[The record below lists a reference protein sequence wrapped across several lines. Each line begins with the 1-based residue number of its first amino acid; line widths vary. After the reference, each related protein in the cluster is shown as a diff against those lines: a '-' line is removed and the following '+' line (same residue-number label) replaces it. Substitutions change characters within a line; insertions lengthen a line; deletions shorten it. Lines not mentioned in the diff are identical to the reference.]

1 MSRARSPN
9 RDKAFEIYKQHN
21 GEILLKDIATQLG
34 VKDAQIRKWK
44 SQDKWEENLKGMLL
58 KNKRNVTNEIDT
70 KKTTKASKQA
80 NCDDLNKL
88 NKKSSETNSTSLG
101 GAPIGNKNA
110 IGNAGGP
117 GGPIGNK
124 KAETHGFFSKYLPDD
139 TLEIIE
145 EVKKKEP
152 LDILLEQITIQYAAI
167 IRAQKIMYVKD
178 KNEMIK
184 EIKKHKDTEFGEEIE
199 YEFQFA
205 WDRQATFLNAQSR
218 AMSELRS
225 LIKQASELINN
236 KPELATEEQKARIDN
251 IKAKTDK
258 LTGNNTEIE
267 DLSETD
273 SDLYGDDN

>member
-44 SQDKWEENLKGMLL
+44 SQDKWEENLKGTLP

-88 NKKSSETNSTSLG
+88 NKESSKANSTLLG

-110 IGNAGGP
+110 VGNIGGGA
-117 GGPIGNK
+117 PIGNK
-124 KAETHGFFSKYLPDD
+124 NAETHGFFSKYLPKD

-145 EVKKKEP
+145 EIKEKNP

-218 AMSELRS
+218 AMGELRS
-225 LIKQASELINN
+225 LIKQANAMINEN
-236 KPELATEEQKARIDN
+236 PELASEEQKLRV
-251 IKAKTDK
+251 DK
-258 LTGNNTEIE
+258 LRAEIGRLSSD
-267 DLSETD
+267 DLDDELHIIVD
-273 SDLYGDDN
+273 YGD

>member
-21 GEILLKDIATQLG
+21 GEILLKDIATQLDA
-34 VKDAQIRKWK
+34 KDTQIRKWK
-44 SQDKWEENLKGMLL
+44 SQDKWEEKLKGTLP
-58 KNKRNVTNEIDT
+58 KNKRNVTNEKDT

-80 NCDDLNKL
+80 DCSDSNKL
-88 NKKSSETNSTSLG
+88 NEKSSKTNSQNSK
-101 GAPIGNKNA
+101 ARYNNKNA
-110 IGNAGGP
+110 IGNIGGP

-145 EVKKKEP
+145 EIQEKNP
-152 LDILLEQITIQYAAI
+152 LEILLEQITIQYAAI

-218 AMSELRS
+218 AMSELRN
-225 LIKQASELINN
+225 LIKQATVMINEN
-236 KPELATEEQKARIDN
+236 PELASEEQKLKI
-251 IKAKTDK
+251 DK
-258 LTGNNTEIE
+258 LKAEIGRLSND
-267 DLSETD
+267 DLDDELHIIVD
-273 SDLYGDDN
+273 YGD

>member
-1 MSRARSPN
+1 MARARSPSRN
-9 RDKAFEIYKQHN
+9 EAFKIYKQHN
-21 GEILLKDIATQLG
+21 GEILLKDIAMQLG

-44 SQDKWEENLKGMLL
+44 SQDKWEENLKGTLP
-58 KNKRNVTNEIDT
+58 KNKRNVTNEMDI
-70 KKTTKASKQA
+70 KKTKKASKQA
-80 NCDDLNKL
+80 DCSDSNKL
-88 NKKSSETNSTSLG
+88 NEKSSKTNSQNSK
-101 GAPIGNKNA
+101 ARYNNKNA
-110 IGNAGGP
+110 IGNIGGP

-145 EVKKKEP
+145 EIQEKNP
-152 LDILLEQITIQYAAI
+152 LEILLEQITIQYAAI
-167 IRAQKIMYVKD
+167 IRAQKIMHVKD

>member
-21 GEILLKDIATQLG
+21 GEILLKDIATQLDA
-34 VKDAQIRKWK
+34 KDTQIRKWK
-44 SQDKWEENLKGMLL
+44 SQDKWEEKLKGTLP
-58 KNKRNVTNEIDT
+58 KNKRNVTNEKDT

-80 NCDDLNKL
+80 DCSDSNKL
-88 NKKSSETNSTSLG
+88 NEKSSKTNSQNSK
-101 GAPIGNKNA
+101 ARYNNKNA
-110 IGNAGGP
+110 IGNIGGP

-145 EVKKKEP
+145 EIQEKNP
-152 LDILLEQITIQYAAI
+152 LEILLEQITIQYAAI

-225 LIKQASELINN
+225 LIKQATVMINEN
-236 KPELATEEQKARIDN
+236 PELASEEQKLKI
-251 IKAKTDK
+251 DK
-258 LTGNNTEIE
+258 LKAEIGRLSND
-267 DLSETD
+267 DLDDELHIIVD
-273 SDLYGDDN
+273 YGD

>member
-1 MSRARSPN
+1 MARARSPSRN
-9 RDKAFEIYKQHN
+9 EAFKIYKQHN
-21 GEILLKDIATQLG
+21 GEILLKDIAMQLG

-44 SQDKWEENLKGMLL
+44 SQDKWEENLKGTLP
-58 KNKRNVTNEIDT
+58 KNKRNVTNEMDI
-70 KKTTKASKQA
+70 KKTKKASKQA
-80 NCDDLNKL
+80 DCSDSNKL
-88 NKKSSETNSTSLG
+88 NEKSSKTNSQNSK
-101 GAPIGNKNA
+101 ARYNNKNA
-110 IGNAGGP
+110 IGNIGGP

-145 EVKKKEP
+145 EIQGKNP

>member
-9 RDKAFEIYKQHN
+9 RDKAFEIYKQHK
-21 GEILLKDIATQLG
+21 GEILLKDIATQLD

-44 SQDKWEENLKGMLL
+44 SQDKWEENLKGTLP
-58 KNKRNVTNEIDT
+58 KNKRNVTNEIDA

-80 NCDDLNKL
+80 NCDNLNKL
-88 NKKSSETNSTSLG
+88 NKESSKTNSTLLG

-110 IGNAGGP
+110 VGNIGGGAP
-117 GGPIGNK
+117 LFNK
-124 KAETHGFFSKYLPDD
+124 NAETHGFFSKYLPDD

-145 EVKKKEP
+145 EIQEKNP

-184 EIKKHKDTEFGEEIE
+184 ELKKYKDTEFGEEIE

-225 LIKQASELINN
+225 LIKQASELMNN

-273 SDLYGDDN
+273 SDIYGDNQ

>member
-1 MSRARSPN
+1 MARARSPS
-9 RDKAFEIYKQHN
+9 RDKALEIYKQHN
-21 GEILLKDIATQLG
+21 GNITNREIASMLNEDEKVIA
-34 VKDAQIRKWK
+34 VWK
-44 SQDKWEENLKGMLL
+44 SRDKW
-58 KNKRNVTNEIDT
+58 NKVVQQSEQSCTTNKIDT
-70 KKTTKASKQA
+70 KKTRKATKQA
-80 NCDDLNKL
+80 DCGDSNKL
-88 NKKSSETNSTSLG
+88 NEKSSKTNSTSLG

-110 IGNAGGP
+110 IGNIGGP

-145 EVKKKEP
+145 EIQEKNP

>member
-44 SQDKWEENLKGMLL
+44 SQDKWEENLKGTLP

-80 NCDDLNKL
+80 DCSDLNKL
-88 NKKSSETNSTSLG
+88 NEKSSKTNSQNSK
-101 GAPIGNKNA
+101 ARYNNKNA
-110 IGNAGGP
+110 IGNIGGP

-145 EVKKKEP
+145 EIQEKNP
-152 LDILLEQITIQYAAI
+152 LEILLEQITIQYAAI

>member
-1 MSRARSPN
+1 MARARSPSRN
-9 RDKAFEIYKQHN
+9 EAFEIYKQHN

-34 VKDAQIRKWK
+34 VKDTQIRKWK
-44 SQDKWEENLKGMLL
+44 SQDKWEENLKGTLP

-88 NKKSSETNSTSLG
+88 NKESSKANSTLLG
-101 GAPIGNKNA
+101 GAPIGNKN
-110 IGNAGGP
+110 
-117 GGPIGNK
+117 
-124 KAETHGFFSKYLPDD
+124 AETHGFFSKYLPKD

-145 EVKKKEP
+145 EIKEKNP

>member
-1 MSRARSPN
+1 MARARSPSRN
-9 RDKAFEIYKQHN
+9 EAFEIYKQHN

-44 SQDKWEENLKGMLL
+44 SQDKCEENLKGTLP

-70 KKTTKASKQA
+70 KKTTTASKQA

-88 NKKSSETNSTSLG
+88 NKESSKTNSTLLG
-101 GAPIGNKNA
+101 GAPIGNKN
-110 IGNAGGP
+110 
-117 GGPIGNK
+117 
-124 KAETHGFFSKYLPDD
+124 AETHGFFSKYLPKD

-145 EVKKKEP
+145 EIKEKNP

-218 AMSELRS
+218 AMGELRS
-225 LIKQASELINN
+225 LIKQANAMINEN
-236 KPELATEEQKARIDN
+236 PELASEEQKLRV
-251 IKAKTDK
+251 DK
-258 LTGNNTEIE
+258 LRAEIGRLSSD
-267 DLSETD
+267 DLDDELHIIVD
-273 SDLYGDDN
+273 YGD

>member
-1 MSRARSPN
+1 MARARSPSRN
-9 RDKAFEIYKQHN
+9 EAFEIYKQHN

-44 SQDKWEENLKGMLL
+44 SQDKWEENLKGTLP

-88 NKKSSETNSTSLG
+88 NKESSKTNSTLLG

-110 IGNAGGP
+110 VGNIGGGAP
-117 GGPIGNK
+117 LFNK
-124 KAETHGFFSKYLPDD
+124 NAETHGFFSKYLPKD

-145 EVKKKEP
+145 EIKEKNP

>member
-21 GEILLKDIATQLG
+21 GEILLKDIATQLDA
-34 VKDAQIRKWK
+34 KDTQIRKWK
-44 SQDKWEENLKGMLL
+44 SQDKWEEKLKGTLP
-58 KNKRNVTNEIDT
+58 KIKRNVTNEKDT

-80 NCDDLNKL
+80 DCSDSNKL
-88 NKKSSETNSTSLG
+88 NEKSSKTNSQNSK
-101 GAPIGNKNA
+101 ARYNNKNA
-110 IGNAGGP
+110 IGNIGGP

-145 EVKKKEP
+145 EIQEKNP
-152 LDILLEQITIQYAAI
+152 LEILLEQITIQYAAI
-167 IRAQKIMYVKD
+167 IRAQKIMHVKD

>member
-1 MSRARSPN
+1 MARARSPSRN
-9 RDKAFEIYKQHN
+9 EAFKIYKQHN
-21 GEILLKDIATQLG
+21 GEILLKDIAMQLG

-44 SQDKWEENLKGMLL
+44 SQDKWEENLKGTLP
-58 KNKRNVTNEIDT
+58 KNKRNVTNEMDI
-70 KKTTKASKQA
+70 KKTKKASKQVD
-80 NCDDLNKL
+80 CSDSNKL
-88 NKKSSETNSTSLG
+88 NEKSSKTNSTSLG

-110 IGNAGGP
+110 IGNIGGP

-145 EVKKKEP
+145 EIQGKNP

>member
-9 RDKAFEIYKQHN
+9 RDKAFEIYKQHK
-21 GEILLKDIATQLG
+21 GEILLKDIATQLD

-44 SQDKWEENLKGMLL
+44 SQDRWEENLKGTLP
-58 KNKRNVTNEIDT
+58 KSKKNVTNKIDA

-80 NCDDLNKL
+80 NCDNLNKL
-88 NKKSSETNSTSLG
+88 NKESSKTNSTLLG

-110 IGNAGGP
+110 VGNIGGGAP
-117 GGPIGNK
+117 LFNK
-124 KAETHGFFSKYLPDD
+124 NAETHGFFSKYLPED

-145 EVKKKEP
+145 EIKEKNP

-184 EIKKHKDTEFGEEIE
+184 ELKKHKDTEFGEEIE

-225 LIKQASELINN
+225 LIKQASELMNN

-273 SDLYGDDN
+273 SDIYGDNQ